1 MAERN
6 LDLAMRVSADA
17 REGIDAFRALKK
29 STVETSK
36 EFAAATARVSELA
49 REMAA
54 AEKPSAKLKREFDAA
69 KREAAGLKDAL
80 QQQEQRLNSSRQALT
95 QAGVNVKDLAAEYR
109 RLKADAA
116 AAGVAQAE
124 AARQAAA
131 AASQAAAAQARSG
144 RLNAIGAAVDGNK
157 QGALDTLGV
166 RSSQSVQAEITKVQ
180 QAMQR
185 LAGDSR
191 VSGAEFDRAFAA
203 GGKRIAELRGQL
215 DPTTA
220 AVARMTGG
228 VGDLNTQLGPLQ
240 GALAAVA
247 AALSAQRI
255 LTMAEEYQQYT
266 ARLRLATQYT
276 GDFLEVQAALR
287 DVARDA
293 RAPIAETV
301 NLYSRLGPSLNAMG
315 RNGQQAAAVV
325 LTVTKSIAL
334 SGASAAASEASL
346 VQFGQAMDRAYCAAR
361 SSTPFWNRRPRWP
374 MPSPRGWAARAASSS
389 AWASRVCS
397 RPRLWLPPSRRS
409 QAVSVATLPSYRR
422 RWGKA
427 SSCCATKP
435 WSWWAASIAHSAPR
449 MPWPRESR

>member
-1 MAERN
+1 MADRN
-6 LDLAMRVSADA
+6 LDLAMKVSADA
-17 REGIDAFRALKK
+17 REGIETFRALKK
-29 STVETSK
+29 SAVETK
-36 EFAAATARVSELA
+36 QEFAEATARVSALA
-49 REMAA
+49 RELAA
-54 AEKPSAKLKREFDAA
+54 VEKPSAKLKREFGAA

-109 RLKADAA
+109 RLKAEAA

-144 RLNAIGAAVDGNK
+144 RLSAIGAAVDGNQ
-157 QGALDTLGV
+157 QGALDALGV
-166 RSSQSVQAEITKVQ
+166 RSSQSIQAEITKVQ

-325 LTVTKSIAL
+325 STVTKSIAL
-334 SGASAAASEASL
+334 SGASAGAAEASL
-346 VQFGQAMDRAYCAAR
+346 VQFGQAMGSGVLRGEELNSILEQTPALADAIAEGLGR
-361 SSTPFWNRRPRWP
+361 S
-374 MPSPRGWAARAASSS
+374 RGE
-389 AWASRVCS
+389 
-397 RPRLWLPPSRRS
+397 L
-409 QAVSVATLPSYRR
+409 
-422 RWGKA
+422 
-427 SSCCATKP
+427 
-435 WSWWAASIAHSAPR
+435 
-449 MPWPRESR
+449 